1 MESMYKYI
9 FGPVLSRRFGLSLG
23 IDLSPDKKSCNFDCL
38 YCELEKAK
46 PVNKIENQPNPDE
59 IIKELRDYL
68 SKNQYPDVI
77 TVTANGEPTLY
88 SKLDELIEKINQIKG
103 NSKSLILSNAST
115 INEISV
121 RQALK
126 KFDIVKLSL
135 DAADQKT
142 FEKIDKPLK
151 GIKIEDIID
160 GMISFRKEY
169 SGTLVLEVLI
179 VKHINDKKEVIEKI
193 VEAVKKINPDRI
205 DISTIDRPPAYRVF
219 PVDNQT
225 LYEIASMFEGL
236 NVNVATR
243 KSGGKIKKVHL
254 DKEDILNTFKK
265 RAYTVYD
272 IETLF
277 DEDTKENI
285 NQLLLQGKLKTTKVA
300 NLEFIKTS

>member
-1 MESMYKYI
+1 MDTMYKYI

-23 IDLSPDKKSCNFDCL
+23 IDLSPEKKSCNFDCL

-46 PVNKIENQPNPDE
+46 PVDKIENQPDPDD
-59 IIKELRDYL
+59 IVKEVHDYL
-68 SKNQYPDVI
+68 SKNHYPDVI
-77 TVTANGEPTLY
+77 TTTANGEPTLY
-88 SKLDELIEKINQIKG
+88 TRLNELIDKLNKIKG
-103 NSKSLILSNAST
+103 SSKTLILSNGST
-115 INEISV
+115 INNPTV
-121 RQALK
+121 REALK

-142 FEKIDKPLK
+142 FEKIDRPLK
-151 GIKIEDIID
+151 GIKIDDIIK

-169 SGTLVLEVLI
+169 KGSLVLEVLV

-193 VEAVKKINPDRI
+193 VEAAKKINPDRI

-225 LYEIASMFEGL
+225 LYEIAKMFEGL

-243 KSGGKIKKVHL
+243 KSGGSVQKVHL
-254 DKEDILNTFKK
+254 DKEDIIKTFKN
-265 RAYTVYD
+265 RAYTESD

-277 DEDTKENI
+277 DDETKKNI
-285 NQLLLQGKLKTTKVA
+285 LDLLSQNQLKFYTVA
-300 NLEFIKTS
+300 NLKFIKA

>member
-23 IDLSPDKKSCNFDCL
+23 IDLSPEKKSCNFDCL

-46 PVNKIENQPNPDE
+46 PTDKIEKEPNPDDIVE
-59 IIKELRDYL
+59 EVKDYL
-68 SKNQYPDVI
+68 SKNKNPDVI

-88 SKLDELIEKINQIKG
+88 SKLGELIDKLNQVKG
-103 NSKSLILSNAST
+103 TSKTLILSNAST
-115 INEISV
+115 INDVKV

-142 FEKIDKPLK
+142 FEKVDRPLK
-151 GIKIEDIID
+151 GIKIEDIIN

-169 SGTLVLEVLI
+169 QGTLVLEVLV
-179 VKHINDKKEVIEKI
+179 VKHVNDKKEVIEKI
-193 VEAVKKINPDRI
+193 VEAAKKINPDRI

-243 KSGGKIKKVHL
+243 KEGGDVKKVHL
-254 DKEDILNTFKK
+254 DKDDIIRTFKN
-265 RAYTVYD
+265 RAFTFKD

-277 DEDTKENI
+277 DQETKEEVN
-285 NQLLLQGKLKTTKVA
+285 LLLSEGKLKTIKVA
-300 NLEFIKTS
+300 NLEFIKSI

>member
-1 MESMYKYI
+1 MYKYI

-23 IDLSPDKKSCNFDCL
+23 IDLSPEKKSCNFDCL

-46 PVNKIENQPNPDE
+46 PVDKIENQPDPDD
-59 IIKELRDYL
+59 IVKEVHDYL
-68 SKNQYPDVI
+68 SKNHYPDVI
-77 TVTANGEPTLY
+77 TTTANGEPTLY
-88 SKLDELIEKINQIKG
+88 TRLNELIDKLNKIKG
-103 NSKSLILSNAST
+103 SSKTLILSNGST
-115 INEISV
+115 INNPTV
-121 RQALK
+121 REALK

-142 FEKIDKPLK
+142 FEKIDRPLK
-151 GIKIEDIID
+151 GIKIDDIIK

-169 SGTLVLEVLI
+169 KGSLVLEVLV

-193 VEAVKKINPDRI
+193 VEAAKKINPDRI

-225 LYEIASMFEGL
+225 LYEIAKMFEGL

-243 KSGGKIKKVHL
+243 KSGGSVQKVHL
-254 DKEDILNTFKK
+254 DKEDIIKTFKN
-265 RAYTVYD
+265 RAYTESD

-277 DEDTKENI
+277 DDETKKNI
-285 NQLLLQGKLKTTKVA
+285 LDLLSQNQLKFYTVA
-300 NLEFIKTS
+300 NLKFIKA

>member
-1 MESMYKYI
+1 MYKYI

>member
-1 MESMYKYI
+1 MYKYI

-23 IDLSPDKKSCNFDCL
+23 IDLSPEKKSCNFDCL

-46 PVNKIENQPNPDE
+46 PVDKIEKEPPPDD
-59 IIKELRDYL
+59 IIKEIQDYL

-77 TVTANGEPTLY
+77 TTTANGEPTLY
-88 SKLDELIEKINQIKG
+88 TRLNELIDKLNKIKG
-103 NSKSLILSNAST
+103 SSKTLILSNGST
-115 INEISV
+115 INNPTV
-121 RQALK
+121 REALK

-142 FEKIDKPLK
+142 FEKIDRPLK
-151 GIKIEDIID
+151 GIKIDDIIK

-169 SGTLVLEVLI
+169 KGSLILEVLV

-193 VEAVKKINPDRI
+193 VETAKKINPDRI
-205 DISTIDRPPAYRVF
+205 DISTVDRPPAYRVF

-225 LYEIASMFEGL
+225 LYEIAKMFEGL

-243 KSGGKIKKVHL
+243 KAGGLVQKVHL
-254 DKEDILNTFKK
+254 DKEDIIKTFKN
-265 RAYTVYD
+265 RAYTEND

-277 DEDTKENI
+277 DEETKKYISELLSQ
-285 NQLLLQGKLKTTKVA
+285 NQLKIYSVA
-300 NLEFIKTS
+300 NLKFIKAV